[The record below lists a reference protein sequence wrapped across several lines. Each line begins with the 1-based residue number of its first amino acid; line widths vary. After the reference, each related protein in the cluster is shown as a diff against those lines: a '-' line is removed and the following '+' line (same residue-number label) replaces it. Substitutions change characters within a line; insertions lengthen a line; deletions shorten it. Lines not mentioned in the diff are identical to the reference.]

1 MNFYSVLF
9 IHLKLLSKS
18 KIHILSQL
26 VVKSKS
32 FDFINFIKLIEVNRN
47 ENIRSYFINKDKT
60 INWFIQSFSYDKL
73 AVKTNLFNW
82 IQLLRIIQLKR
93 KVFYNESSKI
103 QKKKKLK
110 PYLKKSNKFL
120 KYNTLKKQ
128 LFLYIIYNV
137 KFLILFL

>member
-103 QKKKKLK
+103 QKKKKIKTL
-110 PYLKKSNKFL
+110 PKKK
-120 KYNTLKKQ
+120 
-128 LFLYIIYNV
+128 
-137 KFLILFL
+137 

>member
-1 MNFYSVLF
+1 MGLLMIIKAKQSQYFKFILLFYSRILTSSKYLNSYFFNLKFLITLVHPSMSFYSVLF

-73 AVKTNLFNW
+73 A
-82 IQLLRIIQLKR
+82 
-93 KVFYNESSKI
+93 
-103 QKKKKLK
+103 
-110 PYLKKSNKFL
+110 
-120 KYNTLKKQ
+120 
-128 LFLYIIYNV
+128 
-137 KFLILFL
+137 